1 MNFWLAENHA
11 VVVVMQLHDPGIDA
25 IVLNTRPCT
34 AAASMYASFK
44 ASRPPTDRPTVISQ
58 LCVTFK
64 NLTLENLV
72 AIPFA
77 PAALPVPVVV
87 VVVLEFLIVV
97 AGAGRARR
105 AAPMTQSYAARHKH
119 ASAVALHNMM
129 CVTIMCIPQLKGGI
143 LIALG
148 GVGGRGIPPP
158 PAP

>member
-1 MNFWLAENHA
+1 MLASKL
-11 VVVVMQLHDPGIDA
+11 VGP
-25 IVLNTRPCT
+25 R
-34 AAASMYASFK
+34 
-44 ASRPPTDRPTVISQ
+44 PTDRPTVISQ

-148 GVGGRGIPPP
+148 GVGGRVYPPP